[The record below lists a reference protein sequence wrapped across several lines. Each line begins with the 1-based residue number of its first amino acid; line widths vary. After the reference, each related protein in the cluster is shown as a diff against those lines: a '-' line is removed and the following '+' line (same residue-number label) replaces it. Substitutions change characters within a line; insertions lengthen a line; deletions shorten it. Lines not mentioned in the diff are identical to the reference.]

1 MYGSLPK
8 TRWARHTLDSSWCM
22 LPPAAL
28 WLAAR
33 LLPLHMLPSGSCL
46 PCQSLQTGVLQ
57 SDEGGSWA
65 EECRVSGWAE
75 GRGRG
80 QAGWWEQPTPRG
92 YSSAPRRH
100 KQRERTTEVPPCFRR
115 KFACRGEHAWR
126 SVQRKIQRA
135 CSGTAGEGYGRKKL
149 AGLASGWRTVHV
161 TARRCFEYGIFH

>member
-1 MYGSLPK
+1 MYGSLSK

-22 LPPAAL
+22 LPPATL
-28 WLAAR
+28 WLADR
-33 LLPLHMLPSGSCL
+33 LPLHMLPSAACHARAYKQVYCRSG
-46 PCQSLQTGVLQ
+46 
-57 SDEGGSWA
+57 EGGSWA

-115 KFACRGEHAWR
+115 KFACRGEPHGGVYSAR
-126 SVQRKIQRA
+126 YSVRVVEQQGK
-135 CSGTAGEGYGRKKL
+135 GTAGKSWLGWQ
-149 AGLASGWRTVHV
+149 AGGAQCMSLRAAALNMAFFIS
-161 TARRCFEYGIFH
+161 